1 MEKSANKG
9 LMRLQRATRNSLAGL
24 LAAWRSEAAV
34 RQEMVLL
41 AVAAPAALW
50 LTGDAVERVL
60 LIASVVLVLIV
71 ELLNTAVEY
80 AIDRIGPERHELS
93 GKAKDIGSAAVM
105 VTLLLAA
112 FVWVAVLGSG
122 TG

>member
-1 MEKSANKG
+1 MDKSANKG
-9 LMRLQRATRNSLAGL
+9 FMRLRRATRNSLVGL

-34 RQEMVLL
+34 RQEMLLL
-41 AVAAPAALW
+41 ALAVPAALW

-80 AIDRIGPERHELS
+80 AIDRIVPERHELS

-105 VTLLLAA
+105 VSLLLAG
-112 FVWVAVLGSG
+112 FVWFAVLGPG